1 MLKGLIIVGL
11 FALLVVFVINAIRKA
26 LGHFSSNNQAR
37 NYAEHKAQNETQNQM
52 IPCKQCG
59 TYIDM
64 QDSFSHRGAHFC
76 SKECLDLSLSQK

>member
-11 FALLVVFVINAIRKA
+11 FALLVGFVINAIRKV
-26 LGHFSSNNQAR
+26 LGHFGSNNQ
-37 NYAEHKAQNETQNQM
+37 NSHPQHKAQNEVQNQM

-59 TYIDM
+59 TYIDT

-76 SKECLDLSLSQK
+76 SKECLELSLSQK